1 MVLPDARGL
10 GLLLLDD
17 LRKRGLGTK
26 ETDRTMTRGAAGASC
41 FLSGCTDTFRTANR
55 ILTACA
61 PARQPPCLT
70 TRLSCWQPF
79 EVVNIPRSQIAAML
93 GPRSAL
99 QYMPDQN
106 SASPLYGTT
115 DDHDGPGVASGFA
128 TKNMNFQYGNVWD
141 P

>member
-1 MVLPDARGL
+1 
-10 GLLLLDD
+10 
-17 LRKRGLGTK
+17 
-26 ETDRTMTRGAAGASC
+26 MTRGAAGASC

-70 TRLSCWQPF
+70 TLLPCWQPF

-115 DDHDGPGVASGFA
+115 DDHDGNTRGGGWTRRLPCAA
-128 TKNMNFQYGNVWD
+128 
-141 P
+141 